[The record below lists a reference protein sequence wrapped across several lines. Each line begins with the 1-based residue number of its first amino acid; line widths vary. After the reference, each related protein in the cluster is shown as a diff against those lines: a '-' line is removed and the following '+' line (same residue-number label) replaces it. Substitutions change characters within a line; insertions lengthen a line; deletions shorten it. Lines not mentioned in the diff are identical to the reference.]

1 LITAIGAS
9 LFLQNSFQGFFGPQ
23 NRGYVAPS
31 VVTGQVTF
39 FGARIGNVEILAV
52 AIGMVSVVGL
62 SLFVSRTRSG
72 RSMRAVSEDREIASL
87 MGIDV
92 DRTIVTTFAIGGAL
106 AGMAGVLWGMTF
118 QSVRP
123 TMGFIPGIT
132 AFTAAVLGGIGSVEG
147 AALGGLI
154 LGVVSSVAP
163 FLLLDGIHVPSA
175 FQLKDVITFLI
186 LVFVLIF
193 RPTGLFGGRAQEKV

>member
-1 LITAIGAS
+1 
-9 LFLQNSFQGFFGPQ
+9 
-23 NRGYVAPS
+23 
-31 VVTGQVTF
+31 
-39 FGARIGNVEILAV
+39 
-52 AIGMVSVVGL
+52 
-62 SLFVSRTRSG
+62 
-72 RSMRAVSEDREIASL
+72 MRAVSEDREIAAL

-92 DRTIVTTFAIGGAL
+92 DRTIVRTFAIGGAL

-118 QSVRP
+118 ASVRP

-175 FQLKDVITFLI
+175 FQLQDVITFLI

-193 RPTGLFGGRAQEKV
+193 RPTGLFGGRAREKV